1 MAANPNLLDELAR
14 AISQQIGGPQPQAP
28 VYQPAQFSNQQGF
41 AIARNPQLGGMI
53 ANQVQAPGKALYESQ
68 VNAFTEAMQNRRN
81 AMSVGGAMVNAQT
94 RAAGVQRALRLVP
107 TTVVINGVNQRVVDA
122 YDPMTG
128 EHVGREMQGE
138 AAYSPTVGPGV
149 NPDTGQ
155 PTMYTYPKSA
165 GGTAFPQVGPGGQPI
180 GIPPPAGITNDYNA
194 NAAFVQASGALK
206 TAWAKLRDATK
217 GQNVGEKM
225 LGQTVGEMK
234 FGGVFAPNYN
244 AFEQTVKATLNA
256 YIMSVTGLSFPESAY
271 VRHRSELPL
280 ASDTDEQAAAKI
292 ENVLRRTLA
301 EMGMQQGAYPG
312 MGQQQGQVGP
322 TADDI
327 LNRAL
332 ERARG
337 PR

>member
-28 VYQPAQFSNQQGF
+28 QYQPAQFSNQQGF
-41 AIARNPQLGGMI
+41 AMARNPGLAGTI

-81 AMSVGGAMVNAQT
+81 AMSVGGGLVNAQA
-94 RAAGVQRALRLVP
+94 RAGAGRPLRLIP
-107 TTVVINGVNQRVVDA
+107 ANVVINGVNQRVVDI

-128 EHVGREMQGE
+128 EHLGRESQGE
-138 AAYSPTVGPGV
+138 AGYSPTIAPGV

-155 PTMYTYPKSA
+155 PTMFTYPKSA

-271 VRHRSELPL
+271 VRHRTELPL

-322 TADDI
+322 TADEI
-327 LNRAL
+327 LQRAL
-332 ERARG
+332 DRARQG